1 MQASGKDSNRVKS
14 KYICILYTYIYII
27 YIINMVYCIP
37 LLASNPPGRIGQSS
51 STSIF
56 WAFVPVVP
64 GNIHHNISQRLKRPG
79 QNIDFI
85 DLFHFILEWPTPT
98 DFPI

>member
-14 KYICILYTYIYII
+14 KKKIYIYICIIYIYYIYYI
-27 YIINMVYCIP
+27 YYIINMVYCIP

-79 QNIDFI
+79 QNIDLLI
-85 DLFHFILEWPTPT
+85 YFIL
-98 DFPI
+98 F

>member
-14 KYICILYTYIYII
+14 KYICILYTYIYIL

-79 QNIDFI
+79 QNIDLLI
-85 DLFHFILEWPTPT
+85 YFIL
-98 DFPI
+98 F